1 MNNFT
6 DACSSFYSGA
16 RGLGNN
22 MARACIEAG
31 AKAIII
37 IDANQDLGDAAAAEL
52 HKLTGNTVP
61 VEFFKVDVRDG
72 GAIEDCVN
80 AVVEKYGAP
89 DVLINSAGIA
99 E

>member
-1 MNNFT
+1 MSANIF
-6 DACSSFYSGA
+6 SRSGA

-31 AKAIII
+31 AKSIII
-37 IDANQDLGDAAAAEL
+37 FDANQENGDKAAAEL
-52 HKLTGNTVP
+52 DALTGGAVTVA
-61 VEFFKVDVRDG
+61 FSLIDVRDG
-72 GAIEDCVN
+72 NAVTEAVN
-80 AVVEKYGAP
+80 AVVEKFGTP